1 MNDYR
6 EKELDLVA
14 NAIKSLNEKSNK
26 NEDIK
31 LKTIYLIISCVF
43 LLIAAL
49 SIPIGVGFGIYDAAI
64 NDAEI
69 KLALWFGFKVW
80 ACAMFSGLF
89 VGVPLHIYGV
99 KQ

>member
-1 MNDYR
+1 MSDYR
-6 EKELDLVA
+6 EKELELVA
-14 NAIKSLNEKSNK
+14 MAIDSLNEKSNTK
-26 NEDIK
+26 EDSK
-31 LKTIYLIISCVF
+31 LKTISLIISCVF

-49 SIPIGVGFGIYDAAI
+49 SIPIGIGFGIYDAAI

-80 ACAMFSGLF
+80 TCAMFSGLF
-89 VGVPLHIYGV
+89 IGLPLYFYGV